1 MAASSATANRAEPG
15 GGDFPRARN
24 GLAVRAGA
32 AYAICMKSLAAALG
46 LCLGIFQTQT
56 ARADD
61 LDFDLDRDR
70 RGPAVRLGFQMAL
83 RGGYAHPLGRASG
96 ASDGKMS
103 DVTTGQ
109 IPVIVELGGK
119 VVPNLF
125 LGGYLGIAGGLA
137 AGNLDD
143 LCDEA
148 DYDCYALGI
157 RAGLEGHFQLV
168 PHGRT
173 NPWIGYGIGY
183 ETLTVSMSDGDDTG
197 SFSVSG
203 PEYARVMA
211 GLDFRLSR
219 GFGLGPFLDVSIGK
233 YTQYK
238 DDPPGGE
245 SDDGDIPK
253 TGMHEWVTVGAR
265 FVFFP

>member
-1 MAASSATANRAEPG
+1 
-15 GGDFPRARN
+15 
-24 GLAVRAGA
+24 
-32 AYAICMKSLAAALG
+32 MKSLAASLG
-46 LCLGIFQTQT
+46 LCLVVFQTPT

-61 LDFDLDRDR
+61 LDFDLGEDR

-83 RGGYAHPLGRASG
+83 RSGFAYPLGKASG
-96 ASDGKMS
+96 VGAAKMS

-109 IPVIVELGGK
+109 VPVIVELGGK

-137 AGNLDD
+137 AGKLDD
-143 LCDEA
+143 LCDGA
-148 DYDCYALGI
+148 DLDCYALGI
-157 RAGLEGHFQLV
+157 RAGLEGHFQLM

-173 NPWIGYGIGY
+173 NPWIGYGIGF
-183 ETLTVSMSDGDDTG
+183 ERLTIAMSDGDDRG
-197 SFSVSG
+197 SLTYTG

-219 GFGLGPFLDVSIGK
+219 GFGLGPFFDVSIGK
-233 YTQYK
+233 YTRYD

-245 SDDGDIPK
+245 RDDGDIPK
-253 TGMHEWVTVGAR
+253 TAMHEWVTVGAR

>member
-1 MAASSATANRAEPG
+1 
-15 GGDFPRARN
+15 
-24 GLAVRAGA
+24 
-32 AYAICMKSLAAALG
+32 MKSLAAALG
-46 LCLGIFQTQT
+46 LCLALFQTRT

-61 LDFDLDRDR
+61 LDSDFDEDR
-70 RGPAVRLGFQMAL
+70 RGPAVRIGFQMAL
-83 RGGYAHPLGRASG
+83 RTGYSHPLGSASG
-96 ASDGKMS
+96 GDDAKMS

-109 IPVIVELGGK
+109 VPVIVELGGK

-125 LGGYLGIAGGLA
+125 LGGYLGIAGGMA

-143 LCDEA
+143 LCDDA

-157 RAGLEGHFQLV
+157 RAGFEGHFQLM

-183 ETLTVSMSDGDDTG
+183 ETLTISMSDGDDKG
-197 SFSVSG
+197 SFTNSG

-233 YTQYK
+233 YTRFK
-238 DDPPGGE
+238 NDPPGGDSE
-245 SDDGDIPK
+245 DGDIPK
-253 TGMHEWVTVGAR
+253 TAMHEWVTVGAR